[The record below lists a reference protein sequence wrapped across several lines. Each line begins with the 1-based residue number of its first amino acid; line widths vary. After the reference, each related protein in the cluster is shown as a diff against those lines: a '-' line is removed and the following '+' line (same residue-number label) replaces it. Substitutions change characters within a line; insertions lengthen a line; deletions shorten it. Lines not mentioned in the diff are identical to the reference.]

1 MNDVLAVGFPSCR
14 LVLSFMG
21 FFGMINC
28 YTLRV
33 NLSVAIV
40 MMVNSTYLAEL
51 EASARDENDTT
62 GHSVCP
68 VNGEEADVIDIMGM
82 GNLTNMTNFTTPT
95 PTSAEESVRMII
107 CLLCITP
114 SNSS

>member
-1 MNDVLAVGFPSCR
+1 VNDVLAVGFPSCR
-14 LVLSFMG
+14 LVLSIMG
-21 FFGMINC
+21 FLGMINC

-40 MMVNSTYLAEL
+40 AMVNATYLHEL

-68 VNGEEADVIDIMGM
+68 VNGEEDEVIDIMGM
-82 GNLTNMTNFTTPT
+82 GNMTNMTNFTAVT
-95 PTSAEESVRMII
+95 PTSAEESVRMI
-107 CLLCITP
+107 
-114 SNSS
+114 